1 MKVVLA
7 FLANTL
13 CNFAIGL
20 LVAKFLGPEE
30 FGRFALALAIGAAL
44 QTLLFEWIRLSAVRF
59 YSQRSRTERP
69 DLRPT
74 LDFAFLVFAAGVALA
89 AAIALFAGASFP
101 LPSALIGLAVAASIA
116 NGLFDFTTALAR
128 ARFDDG
134 LYGRLVLT
142 KNFAALLLT
151 AGGALIFHSAAMA
164 LTGVAAS
171 MAGSIALF
179 WRSLAEDRPRGVRPS
194 AAVARECAAYA
205 APIVVGNLLIYA
217 LLPLFNRALM
227 ARWHGYAE
235 TGQFSLAND
244 IGTRMVLSIS
254 SSLDV
259 LLFQLAVRADDQH
272 GGHHGR
278 DQIARNMGVIFAI
291 VLPACA
297 GVWLTLPSIERL
309 VVPEEFRGPFLA
321 YFSLLLPGQF
331 AFGMFA
337 FAVVPHFLIAKK
349 TLPMILAAAL
359 ACLADVALIR
369 FLPPEPHS
377 IALAQTGA
385 MIVGLSVLT
394 VNAAFTGARF
404 PPARDIAAAIAGGV
418 AMVAA
423 LLPLR
428 GATPGAPLLAAQV
441 VLGVAVYGAFVAV
454 LDTAGLRGV
463 ALDVARS
470 LRARLAQA

>member
-101 LPSALIGLAVAASIA
+101 LPSALIGLAVAASI
-116 NGLFDFTTALAR
+116 
-128 ARFDDG
+128 
-134 LYGRLVLT
+134 
-142 KNFAALLLT
+142 
-151 AGGALIFHSAAMA
+151 
-164 LTGVAAS
+164 
-171 MAGSIALF
+171 
-179 WRSLAEDRPRGVRPS
+179 
-194 AAVARECAAYA
+194 
-205 APIVVGNLLIYA
+205 
-217 LLPLFNRALM
+217 
-227 ARWHGYAE
+227 
-235 TGQFSLAND
+235 AND

-359 ACLADVALIR
+359 ACLADLALIH

-377 IALAQTGA
+377 VALAQTGA
-385 MIVGLSVLT
+385 MIVGLGVLT
-394 VNAAFTGARF
+394 LNAAFTGARF
-404 PPARDIAAAIAGGV
+404 PPTRDIAAAIAGVV

-428 GATPGAPLLAAQV
+428 GAAPGALLLVAQV
-441 VLGVAVYGAFVAV
+441 VLGVVVYGAFVAV

>member
-13 CNFAIGL
+13 CNVAIGL

-227 ARWHGYAE
+227 ARWHGYADADAQHRHDDE
-235 TGQFSLAND
+235 
-244 IGTRMVLSIS
+244 
-254 SSLDV
+254 
-259 LLFQLAVRADDQH
+259 RAD
-272 GGHHGR
+272 R
-278 DQIARNMGVIFAI
+278 A
-291 VLPACA
+291 
-297 GVWLTLPSIERL
+297 
-309 VVPEEFRGPFLA
+309 EEDKD
-321 YFSLLLPGQF
+321 
-331 AFGMFA
+331 
-337 FAVVPHFLIAKK
+337 AVVAHGH
-349 TLPMILAAAL
+349 
-359 ACLADVALIR
+359 
-369 FLPPEPHS
+369 E
-377 IALAQTGA
+377 
-385 MIVGLSVLT
+385 
-394 VNAAFTGARF
+394 
-404 PPARDIAAAIAGGV
+404 
-418 AMVAA
+418 
-423 LLPLR
+423 R
-428 GATPGAPLLAAQV
+428 GQP
-441 VLGVAVYGAFVAV
+441 
-454 LDTAGLRGV
+454 DGLRTRERRAG
-463 ALDVARS
+463 ALSAREGRARVRGRGGGRAPC
-470 LRARLAQA
+470 LRARSRRPW